1 MFSLDERVD
10 CAWLQSGL
18 TGHRGTDRM
27 EGRGGRKATVQNLM
41 RGAVKTRGSSKTHLS
56 QFSLQT
62 ILCMLITIDCT
73 FYMANSLQIWVMVIL
88 PNICTVNIRHVE

>member
-41 RGAVKTRGSSKTHLS
+41 RGAVKTRGSSKNTLQPILS
-56 QFSLQT
+56 S
-62 ILCMLITIDCT
+62 DH
-73 FYMANSLQIWVMVIL
+73 
-88 PNICTVNIRHVE
+88 TVHVDNY